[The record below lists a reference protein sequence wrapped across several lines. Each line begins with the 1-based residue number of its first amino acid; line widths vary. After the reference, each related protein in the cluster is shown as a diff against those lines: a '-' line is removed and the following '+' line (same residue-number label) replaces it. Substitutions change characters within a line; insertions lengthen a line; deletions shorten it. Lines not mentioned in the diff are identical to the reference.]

1 VFQERGEVSRIGRR
15 ADVASTM
22 VRVEALRS
30 YPEVVAALGGNPNA
44 MLARVNID
52 PATLDRPNS
61 TLSYRS
67 LVNLL
72 ELTASELGC
81 PDFGMRLAARQDGAK
96 VLGPLEVAMKNS
108 RTLGDAFAYC
118 AEHIQAYSPATQIR
132 MESGGGGECRPLMR
146 FEIVIG
152 RLPHQRQAVEHA
164 QLLTHHA
171 AHALSNGRSHARE
184 VWFVHEPLAAT
195 AIYRRHFGVP
205 VRFGQPFNALFFKAE
220 DLEHEILGRDP
231 QLYELASSFIDSKFP
246 ATSQVMSSQVR
257 AVVARLL
264 AVGRCTH
271 EEVTASLGIHPRTL
285 QRRLRQEGVS
295 FEAIKDE
302 VRRDIALRYLRQPG
316 VSLTRVAA
324 MVGYSEPSVLSRSCN
339 RWFATSPRQLRKEL
353 VG

>member
-1 VFQERGEVSRIGRR
+1 VYQNKGESGRPGRR
-15 ADVASTM
+15 YDAAATV
-22 VRVEALRS
+22 VRIEALRCFH
-30 YPEVVAALGGNPNA
+30 EVVAGLGGDGRA
-44 MLARVNID
+44 LLGKAGID
-52 PATLDRPNS
+52 PALLDRPNA
-61 TLSYRS
+61 TVCFRAF
-67 LVNLL
+67 VNLL
-72 ELTASELGC
+72 EQAARELAC
-81 PDFGMRLAARQDGAK
+81 PDFGMRLAAPQGGAK

-108 RTLGDAFAYC
+108 RTLGEAFDYC

-132 MESGGGGECRPLMR
+132 MEPGDAECRPLLR

-164 QLLTHHA
+164 LLLTHHA
-171 AHALSNGRSHARE
+171 AKALSSGRAHARE
-184 VWFVHEPLAAT
+184 VWFVHEQLAPA
-195 AIYRRHFGVP
+195 ASYRAHFGVP
-205 VRFGQPFNALFFKAE
+205 IRFGQPFNALFFKTE
-220 DLEHEILGRDP
+220 DLAQEIVDRDP

-246 ATSQVMSSQVR
+246 ATTQEMSSQVR

-271 EEVTASLGIHPRTL
+271 EEVTANLGIHPRTL
-285 QRRLRQEGVS
+285 QRRLREEGVS

-324 MVGYSEPSVLSRSCN
+324 MVGYSEPSVLSRSCY
-339 RWFATSPRQLRKEL
+339 RWFAASPRQLRKEL

>member
-1 VFQERGEVSRIGRR
+1 VFQDKGDRSRPGPRSD
-15 ADVASTM
+15 AASTV
-22 VRVEALRS
+22 VRVEALRCFHD
-30 YPEVVAALGGNPNA
+30 VVGALHGNANT
-44 MLARVNID
+44 LLTRVGID
-52 PATLDRPNS
+52 PGLLDRANAVVCFR
-61 TLSYRS
+61 TF
-67 LVNLL
+67 VNLL
-72 ELTASELGC
+72 ELAASELDC
-81 PDFGMRLAARQDGAK
+81 PDFGMRLGAHQGGAK

-108 RTLGDAFAYC
+108 RTLGEAFGYC

-132 MESGGGGECRPLMR
+132 MEPGGAECRPLMR

-164 QLLTHHA
+164 LLLAHHA
-171 AHALSNGRSHARE
+171 ALGLSDGRSHSRE
-184 VWFVHEPLAAT
+184 VWFVHEGLAPA
-195 AIYRRHFGVP
+195 ASYRAHFGVP
-205 VRFGQPFNALFFKAE
+205 IRFGQPFNALFFKTE
-220 DLEHEILGRDP
+220 DLEYEIVGRDP

-246 ATSQVMSSQVR
+246 ATAQVISSQVR

-285 QRRLRQEGVS
+285 QRRLREEGVS

-324 MVGYSEPSVLSRSCN
+324 MVGYSEPSVLSRSCY
-339 RWFATSPRQLRKEL
+339 RWFAASPRQLRKEL